1 MRRGILAGG
10 FLAAFLSM
18 SPLWAEPL
26 DSTTWLKG
34 DYIGVGA
41 IDVPRLAHRRIYT
54 YLMDFFVTDKNVRQ
68 AFGIIRDAG
77 IRFEDVLT
85 RIVVG
90 IPSDIQ
96 NAEHVILWE
105 TNEELSK
112 YRTILAAYGDRI
124 DKRMYQGMEYYATKR
139 ENECLAILDNVLVLG
154 SELKVL
160 SVIDSYRTQYRGG
173 VSSAVL
179 RQEIL
184 RVDKSRDAWFAF
196 AVDEATRERIKGKGL
211 VFDWTS
217 TKEGILRLWEVPSG
231 NMTLD
236 FSTGLRAHLTFVMDP
251 ATSVPEATTFG
262 NAALTSFGKNIPE
275 LQAVAKGFRFVA
287 AEREVLG
294 EIDYSQE
301 TFDQLI
307 DFTTLLVKEVGKTP
321 ATKPSDTQKSSPGTQ
336 GTQPPASPKP
346 AAPSIP

>member
-1 MRRGILAGG
+1 MLR
-10 FLAAFLSM
+10 
-18 SPLWAEPL
+18 
-26 DSTTWLKG
+26 
-34 DYIGVGA
+34 
-41 IDVPRLAHRRIYT
+41 
-54 YLMDFFVTDKNVRQ
+54 
-68 AFGIIRDAG
+68 
-77 IRFEDVLT
+77 
-85 RIVVG
+85 
-90 IPSDIQ
+90 
-96 NAEHVILWE
+96 
-105 TNEELSK
+105 
-112 YRTILAAYGDRI
+112 
-124 DKRMYQGMEYYATKR
+124 
-139 ENECLAILDNVLVLG
+139 
-154 SELKVL
+154 SEIKVL

-184 RVDKSRDAWFAF
+184 RVDKSRGAWFAF

-262 NAALTSFGKNIPE
+262 NAALASFGKNIPE

>member
-139 ENECLAILDNVLVLG
+139 ENECLAILDNVLVL
-154 SELKVL
+154 
-160 SVIDSYRTQYRGG
+160 
-173 VSSAVL
+173 
-179 RQEIL
+179 
-184 RVDKSRDAWFAF
+184 
-196 AVDEATRERIKGKGL
+196 
-211 VFDWTS
+211 
-217 TKEGILRLWEVPSG
+217 
-231 NMTLD
+231 
-236 FSTGLRAHLTFVMDP
+236 
-251 ATSVPEATTFG
+251 
-262 NAALTSFGKNIPE
+262 
-275 LQAVAKGFRFVA
+275 
-287 AEREVLG
+287 
-294 EIDYSQE
+294 
-301 TFDQLI
+301 
-307 DFTTLLVKEVGKTP
+307 
-321 ATKPSDTQKSSPGTQ
+321 
-336 GTQPPASPKP
+336 
-346 AAPSIP
+346 